1 VVASTEPR
9 ALFANTVGETARP
22 AGVVSD
28 GVLPYEPARE
38 PSARAVT
45 QSEVLRAAAAG
56 QAWAYAAL
64 YDELHPFVAAALQK
78 ILHYTPDYDDLVQT
92 SFELIVRSLRRPR
105 PRPIENLGAWSSAI
119 AARVALSSLRVK
131 IRERRIFNRDNDGT
145 TEAENTAGPALERQ
159 LDLRRELRWL
169 QEALAAMHPEQAE
182 AILLHDVLGYDLVE
196 MARSMDVSVA
206 AAQKRLSR
214 GHIELR
220 GRAERNERKGGT

>member
-1 VVASTEPR
+1 LEDRVIASTEPR
-9 ALFANTVGETARP
+9 ALFATSGGETTGDTTEPPP
-22 AGVVSD
+22 ASG
-28 GVLPYEPARE
+28 
-38 PSARAVT
+38 VT
-45 QSEVLRAAAAG
+45 QADVLRAAAAG
-56 QAWAYAAL
+56 ETWAYAAL

-119 AARVALSSLRVK
+119 AARVALSALRVK
-131 IRERRIFNRDNDGT
+131 IRERRIFNRETEST
-145 TEAENTAGPALERQ
+145 TEAESTPSPELERQ
-159 LDLRRELRWL
+159 LDARRKLRWL
-169 QEALAAMHPEQAE
+169 QEALAGMPPEQAE

-220 GRAERNERKGGT
+220 GRAERSAREGGT